1 MLHAKINKRPGT
13 LFSVKISISGV
24 RGVYGEDLSLH
35 QVNRFAGQFAR
46 LIKSRKCVVARDT
59 RPSSRV
65 IAQIAI
71 ASLIAAGIDVYN
83 LGIAPT
89 PAAFREARKYGAA
102 IIVTA
107 SHNPLE
113 WNGLKFVIDG
123 RGLFENE
130 LEGML
135 KMRSEYHH
143 LGRFGKEFQ
152 IHSNYPDVIA
162 RMAKG
167 SDNNNNSNNSGAV
180 KVGIDPA
187 GGAACGYAEY
197 LFKKLG
203 LKYYTINGIA
213 GISSR
218 GPDPTADDLTDLCA
232 IVTANKLDHGFGLD
246 LDADRLVV
254 VNSEGKKLSPD
265 TTLLLCIARVL
276 EIGLKKFV
284 TSIDTSIAIEKY
296 IHKSNGKVVAYSKV
310 GEANVV
316 SKMLDV
322 NAEAGGEGSSAGFI
336 MPGINMCR
344 DGLLAAATISTLDRR
359 TVDECLKF
367 ASQFV
372 QIRSKIPA
380 DSSLHKTVIEK
391 LSDAFKSDSYSILT
405 DDGVKA
411 IIDEDSWIL
420 IRPSNTEHVMRISVE
435 SRGEKALDIYKK
447 ASEKVQTVYDQVR

>member
-1 MLHAKINKRPGT
+1 
-13 LFSVKISISGV
+13 VKISISGV

-35 QVNRFAGQFAR
+35 QVNRFAGKFAC

-135 KMRSEYHH
+135 KMRSEHH
-143 LGRFGKEFQ
+143 LGKFGKEFQ
-152 IHSNYPDVIA
+152 ISSNYPDVIA
-162 RMAKG
+162 EMAK
-167 SDNNNNSNNSGAV
+167 SNNNSNNSGAV
-180 KVGIDPA
+180 KVGIDAA

-218 GPDPTADDLTDLCA
+218 GPDPTA
-232 IVTANKLDHGFGLD
+232 DHGFGLD

-284 TSIDTSIAIEKY
+284 TSIDTSVAIEKY

-316 SKMLDV
+316 SKMLAV

-336 MPGINMCR
+336 LPRINMCR

-372 QIRSKIPA
+372 QIRSKILA
-380 DSSLHKTVIEK
+380 NSSLHKTVIEK
-391 LSDAFKSDSYSILT
+391 LSDVFKSDSYSILT

-411 IIDEDSWIL
+411 IIDEDSWVL

-435 SRGEKALDIYKK
+435 SRGEKALAIYKK

>member
-1 MLHAKINKRPGT
+1 M
-13 LFSVKISISGV
+13 KISISGV
-24 RGVYGEDLSLH
+24 RGVYGQDLNLH
-35 QVNRFAGQFAR
+35 EVKRFAGQFAG
-46 LIKSRKCVVARDT
+46 LIKSSKCVVARDT
-59 RPSSRV
+59 RPSSTI

-71 ASLIAAGIDVYN
+71 ASLIAAGINVYN

-89 PAAFREARKYGAA
+89 PAAFREARKYGAG

-123 RGLFENE
+123 RGLFEHE
-130 LEGML
+130 LEEML
-135 KMRSEYHH
+135 KMTSDHH
-143 LGRFGKEFQ
+143 PGKFGNEFQ
-152 IHSNYPDVIA
+152 ISSNYPDVVA
-162 RMAKG
+162 ETAK
-167 SDNNNNSNNSGAV
+167 SKTAAI
-180 KVGIDPA
+180 KVGIDAA

-203 LKYYTINGIA
+203 LKYYSINGIA

-218 GPDPTADDLTDLCA
+218 GPDPTVDELADLRAL
-232 IVTANKLDHGFGLD
+232 VTANKLDHGFGLD

-265 TTLLLCIARVL
+265 TTLLLCIARAL

-284 TSIDTSIAIEKY
+284 TSIDTSVAVEKY
-296 IHKSNGKVVAYSKV
+296 IHKGNGKIVAYSKV

-336 MPGINMCR
+336 MPKINMCR
-344 DGLLAAATISTLDRR
+344 DGLLAAATISTLDKK

-372 QIRSKIPA
+372 QIRSKIVA
-380 DSSLHKTVIEK
+380 KSSLHNAVIEK
-391 LSDAFKSDSYSILT
+391 LPDVFKSDSYSILT
-405 DDGVKA
+405 EDGVKA
-411 IIDEDSWIL
+411 IMDEESWIL
-420 IRPSNTEHVMRISVE
+420 IRPSNTEHVIRISVE
-435 SRGEKALDIYKK
+435 SRGEKAQAIYKQ